1 MHFRKED
8 TTMAR
13 DARKHQKALERK
25 AAKRKRQKEEKS
37 RGLVER
43 LVPTSL
49 RKAKS
54 WPLQEV
60 LLSQDW

>member
-1 MHFRKED
+1 
-8 TTMAR
+8 MAR